1 MSKDNVYYINVK
13 AYEHE
18 LPFTTIVD
26 RFIASGLLTNGDP
39 TSMKEYILD
48 FMKRYNYTYVEKDT
62 KELSVDTALS
72 KKILQHLQMF
82 FNRRNKI
89 AKQLLSNKTKTQ
101 KDKRFKNRTLKRA
114 SKKEKD

>member
-1 MSKDNVYYINVK
+1 
-13 AYEHE
+13 
-18 LPFTTIVD
+18 
-26 RFIASGLLTNGDP
+26 
-39 TSMKEYILD
+39 MKEYILD